1 MLRRRPQENSPAK
14 QQEINQT
21 LSANPEEAAQYEL
34 LTGQNFA
41 VFGETGRW
49 DDEYVR
55 FRHIQDTDRMVAI
68 LDGTIEKRA
77 IEDPD
82 NPERSHQAPDRVIA
96 LDKSGRPLKDLAAA
110 FWDLCAK
117 EDSTMPPFDFL
128 NIDRMD
134 WLQRMGYT
142 AAEAESSASKTLDMN
157 AVSQEDIARIRAY
170 FTEGDLPEENWQQA
184 VWDMPTRL
192 DGQNILVLDE
202 VKNSG
207 ATLEVATKLIKA
219 AVPEATVSGDY
230 FWTDKTQRTVGYDQA
245 ESQYGTVPI
254 WYNRDSVWGRG
265 VGDVDPAYYAHQ
277 YEQDPTS
284 DRRKALLAAFVLSAP
299 HHDKETFTLQVDEAY
314 EQLTRDIRRMA
325 LHYQGGDLPVIPSPD
340 RPDDNWDERMALVS
354 QKTGYDVMELT
365 SYMRWRAGQNEQ

>member
-34 LTGQNFA
+34 LTSQNFA

-77 IEDPD
+77 IKDPD

-142 AAEAESSASKTLDMN
+142 A
-157 AVSQEDIARIRAY
+157 
-170 FTEGDLPEENWQQA
+170 G
-184 VWDMPTRL
+184 
-192 DGQNILVLDE
+192 
-202 VKNSG
+202 
-207 ATLEVATKLIKA
+207 
-219 AVPEATVSGDY
+219 
-230 FWTDKTQRTVGYDQA
+230 
-245 ESQYGTVPI
+245 
-254 WYNRDSVWGRG
+254 
-265 VGDVDPAYYAHQ
+265 
-277 YEQDPTS
+277 
-284 DRRKALLAAFVLSAP
+284 
-299 HHDKETFTLQVDEAY
+299 
-314 EQLTRDIRRMA
+314 
-325 LHYQGGDLPVIPSPD
+325 
-340 RPDDNWDERMALVS
+340 DDN
-354 QKTGYDVMELT
+354 
-365 SYMRWRAGQNEQ
+365 